1 MEIKTDTQPA
11 QFAIYLTNGL
21 LYDRLH
27 ELAAEYSLPVEK
39 LADLA
44 VERLI
49 EDVEFVRGL
58 RTGILHQIGV

>member
-1 MEIKTDTQPA
+1 MEAKRQEA

-21 LYDRLH
+21 FYDRLH
-27 ELAAEYSLPVEK
+27 ELAAEYALPVEQ

-49 EDVEFVRGL
+49 GDVEFVRSL
-58 RTGILHQIGV
+58 RTESIHRNGV

>member
-1 MEIKTDTQPA
+1 MEAKRQTA

-27 ELAAEYSLPVEK
+27 ELAAEYSLPVEE
-39 LADLA
+39 LANLA

-49 EDVEFVRGL
+49 RDVEFVRGL
-58 RTGILHQIGV
+58 RCGSVSGP

>member
-1 MEIKTDTQPA
+1 MDNQTNRHPA
-11 QFAIYLTNGL
+11 PFAVYLTSGL

-27 ELAAEYSLPVEK
+27 ELAAEYSLPVEQ

-49 EDVEFVRGL
+49 RDVEFVRGL
-58 RTGILHQIGV
+58 RCGSVCGP

>member
-1 MEIKTDTQPA
+1 METKRQTA
-11 QFAIYLTNGL
+11 QFAIYLTSGL

-27 ELAAEYSLPVEK
+27 ELAAEDSLSVEQ

-49 EDVEFVRGL
+49 RDVEFVRDL
-58 RTGILHQIGV
+58 RHGIVSGP

>member
-1 MEIKTDTQPA
+1 METKRQTA
-11 QFAIYLTNGL
+11 QFAIYLTSGL

-27 ELAAEYSLPVEK
+27 ELAAEYSLPVEQ

-49 EDVEFVRGL
+49 RDVEFVRGL
-58 RTGILHQIGV
+58 RCGNVSRS

>member
-1 MEIKTDTQPA
+1 METKRQTA
-11 QFAIYLTNGL
+11 QFTIYLTNGL

-27 ELAAEYSLPVEK
+27 ELAAEYSLLVEQ

-49 EDVEFVRGL
+49 GDVEFVRGL
-58 RTGILHQIGV
+58 RTGILHQNGV

>member
-1 MEIKTDTQPA
+1 MKMEAKRQTA

-49 EDVEFVRGL
+49 GDVEFVRGL
-58 RTGILHQIGV
+58 RGGSISGP